1 MTEERRDP
9 FARGVS
15 IVAALGINGSLF
27 ASILLM
33 GMQAPQPEPP
43 DWCLSISSNSPAR
56 VMSP

>member
-33 GMQAPQPEPP
+33 GMQAPQPEPGVGVYRLHRTRP
-43 DWCLSISSNSPAR
+43 QE
-56 VMSP
+56 